1 MISAGKLCCHFPNEE
16 DLPAIVSLDQRC
28 LGGLWSE
35 SGYRRE
41 LESPNSLFR
50 ILSTP
55 AVSSQAAKAS
65 RAKDSTTLDL
75 AAEAEPSTASII
87 GIGCLWA
94 ILDEAHITV
103 LGIDPAYQGQGLG
116 QWLLLHLLLDARRQ
130 NLQHAT
136 LEVRPSNTRAHKLY
150 YRFGFQQV
158 GRRKRYYSD
167 GEDALLLWRS
177 GLQNREFLQ
186 EIAHWRPYILTR
198 LRQHGWQVDDHWDDE
213 KWVENRILKGVN
225 IFDKN

>member
-1 MISAGKLCCHFPNEE
+1 MVLAGRLCCHFPSEA

-35 SGYRRE
+35 AGYRRE

-55 AVSSQAAKAS
+55 TSGAQAATA
-65 RAKDSTTLDL
+65 APAEDFTTLD
-75 AAEAEPSTASII
+75 AAANAKPSTASII

-103 LGIDPAYQGQGLG
+103 LGIDPLYQGQGLG

-136 LEVRPSNTRAHKLY
+136 LEVRPSNHQAQKLY
-150 YRFGFQQV
+150 QRFGFQQV

-177 GLQNREFLQ
+177 GLQNRDFLQ
-186 EIAHWRPYILTR
+186 EIGRWRPHILTR
-198 LRQHGWQVDDHWDDE
+198 LRQHGWQVDAHWDNE